1 MLTHP
6 HTLALKIK
14 LTSQKFDTL
23 DFVHVP
29 GHRLKMLPCTDIVT
43 MQYNTFMMPVQG
55 KEWMIHN
62 ADDATKMIVD
72 TIQCN
77 KDTQRGDISILI
89 PGAGIS
95 EIAPALHQCGYT
107 QLTIT
112 DIEKDSVVEQT
123 QLCQDCY
130 PAPRILHS
138 NILTHNIQE
147 SFDVIIDKGLI
158 DVFIKAKNVNTVLA
172 WEKLT
177 SLLKED
183 GLIISFSIHFQEW
196 FDIISSDAWNTLH
209 STYVFR
215 RTGTKTR
222 PNAGHPPQTISYF
235 ARKRVSQT
243 MPQHIDLSNGMRLT
257 RLASSS

>member
-14 LTSQKFDTL
+14 LTSRKVDTL
-23 DFVHVP
+23 DLCDVP
-29 GHRLKMLPCTDIVT
+29 EHRLKMLPCTYIVT

-62 ADDATKMIVD
+62 ADDAAKMIVD

-77 KDTQRGDISILI
+77 TDTQHGDISILI

-112 DIEKDSVVEQT
+112 DIEEHSVIEQT

-130 PAPRILHS
+130 PTPRILHS

-147 SFDVIIDKGLI
+147 SFDVIIDKGLM
-158 DVFIKAKNVNTVLA
+158 DVFIKAKNVNAALA
-172 WEKLT
+172 WEKMA

-183 GLIISFSIHFQEW
+183 GLLISFSIHFQEW
-196 FDIISSDAWNTLH
+196 LDIISSDVWNTLH

-215 RTGTKTR
+215 RNGTKTR

-243 MPQHIDLSNGMRLT
+243 MPQHVDLSNGMRLT